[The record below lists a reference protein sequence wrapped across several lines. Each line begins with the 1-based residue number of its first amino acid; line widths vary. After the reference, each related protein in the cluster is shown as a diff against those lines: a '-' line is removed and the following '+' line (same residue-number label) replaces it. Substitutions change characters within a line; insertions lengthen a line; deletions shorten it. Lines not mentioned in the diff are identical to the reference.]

1 MNMNGSARWIGSMI
15 TIIVLAFSIAGVI
28 YAGALKRIET
38 NEVDVRRIDKSQ
50 GIILYQLED
59 INKKLDRLLGE

>member
-1 MNMNGSARWIGSMI
+1 MSMNGTSKWIGGMVA
-15 TIIVLAFSIAGVI
+15 IIVFAFSVVGLL
-28 YAGALKRIET
+28 YAGALKRIEI

-59 INKKLDRLLGE
+59 INKKLDRLLEE

>member
-1 MNMNGSARWIGSMI
+1 MNGTARWLGGMI
-15 TIIVLAFSIAGVI
+15 AIITLAFGIAGML
-28 YAGALKRIET
+28 YAGALKRIEL
-38 NEVDVRRIDKSQ
+38 NEVDVRRVDKSQ